1 MKTIQYF
8 FKTNCILILFVLLFT
23 SQVVAQD
30 KAITTFILV
39 RHAEK
44 VADGSKD
51 PELTEQ
57 GKARALRLADMLQ
70 RQSVGA
76 IYSTGFKRTTNT
88 VNPLALKFNLP
99 VQQYEAFKESEILK
113 MLELYRGKTIVV
125 VGHSNNI
132 PWIANLLLGKKEFED
147 YDDGYYEN
155 ILIVNV
161 LEKGVN
167 ATTLQI
173 KY

>member
-1 MKTIQYF
+1 MKTTQYF
-8 FKTNCILILFVLLFT
+8 FKSNYTLTLFFLFFT
-23 SQVVAQD
+23 LQVVAQD
-30 KAITTFILV
+30 KTITTFILV

-70 RQSVGA
+70 RQPIAA
-76 IYSTGFKRTTNT
+76 IYSTGFKRTMNS
-88 VNPLALKFNLP
+88 VNPLAQKFSLP

-113 MLELYRGKTIVV
+113 MLELHQGKTVVV

-147 YDDGYYEN
+147 YHDGYYEN